1 MPKIEFFYYADCPS
15 HERALELLR
24 EVMAAESINAPIEIT
39 EVISEDEAHR
49 YNFFGSPTIRVN
61 GIDTAPL
68 PDDLPEPALTCRA
81 YRRADG
87 RISPLPPRELIAAAL
102 HPYRGEMSE
111 VRASPPPEKGAF

>member
-24 EVMAAESINAPIEIT
+24 AGMAEEHVDVPIEII
-39 EVISEDEAHR
+39 EVRSDDEAR
-49 YNFFGSPTIRVN
+49 RFNFFGSPTIRVN
-61 GIDTAPL
+61 GVDIAPL
-68 PDDLPEPALTCRA
+68 PDDLPEPGLTCRA

-102 HPYRGEMSE
+102 LPFSE
-111 VRASPPPEKGAF
+111 KLEAIASSPTE

>member
-24 EVMAAESINAPIEIT
+24 EVMAEEGVDVSIEII
-39 EVISEDEAHR
+39 EVRTDDEAR
-49 YNFFGSPTIRVN
+49 YYNFYGSPTIRVN
-61 GIDTAPL
+61 GVDIAPV
-68 PDDLPEPALTCRA
+68 PDDLPEPGLTCRA

-102 HPYRGEMSE
+102 Q
-111 VRASPPPEKGAF
+111 RAAIV